1 MMDLLNPSLSPDVI
15 AIVVALGI
23 GLLIGLE
30 RERRKGEGP
39 GRSPA
44 GLRTFAAASLAG
56 AISLMVGGKGLLALV
71 TAGIMVLTAIAY
83 LRSSSDD
90 PGLTSEA
97 ALILTV
103 LLGGLAA
110 ERPFLAAGVA
120 VILAILLAARAP
132 LHDFVRTVLSDNEVQ
147 DGMIFAAATLVVL
160 PLLPDQSVG
169 PFLVLSL

>member
-1 MMDLLNPSLSPDVI
+1 MKDFLNPSWGPEVI

-56 AISLMVGGKGLLALV
+56 AISVMIGGKGLLALV
-71 TAGIMVLTAIAY
+71 TAGILVLTAIAY
-83 LRSSSDD
+83 LRSRSDD
-90 PGLTSEA
+90 PGLTSET

-103 LLGGLAA
+103 LLGGLPHSV
-110 ERPFLAAGVA
+110 PF
-120 VILAILLAARAP
+120 
-132 LHDFVRTVLSDNEVQ
+132 
-147 DGMIFAAATLVVL
+147 
-160 PLLPDQSVG
+160 
-169 PFLVLSL
+169 